1 MQPINMKA
9 MASLV
14 LVTTLAVTLLVVIP
28 WTAIQPV
35 HILIEQTPVDFG
47 LAFEE
52 FTTLPEDQPLQLA
65 GWWMP
70 AENAH
75 ASLVF
80 IHGGGSNRHS
90 TFFNS
95 VPFYK
100 AMVESGINVTAID
113 LRNHGFSGDD
123 PRGVQFG
130 RTEKYDALAALGWTH
145 DKAPDVPVFLMGISM
160 GGATSIHAAAAGA
173 DIKGLILLDSLL
185 DTADTFNRGGTAQTG
200 LPHWIFGPAAWS
212 AKNFFGLPAGDDEA
226 KALAMKLKLPI
237 LAMVDPDD
245 PVTRAVY
252 SRELARRNANVQ
264 LWIAPPVPTN
274 HPELLRREHW
284 GSHVMAFFVFPKE
297 TVGRVTQF
305 IHQTLVAD

>member
-1 MQPINMKA
+1 MPSKA
-9 MASLV
+9 KITIASLV
-14 LVTTLAVTLLVVIP
+14 LVTILAVTLLIVIP
-28 WTAIQPV
+28 WSAIQPV
-35 HILIEQTPVDFG
+35 HIPIEQTPADFG

-100 AMVESGINVTAID
+100 AIVESGINVTAID

-123 PRGVQFG
+123 PRGLQFG
-130 RTEKYDALAALGWTH
+130 RTEKFDALAAIRWTH
-145 DKAPDVPVFLMGISM
+145 DRAPGVPVFLMGISM
-160 GGATSIHAAAAGA
+160 GGATAVHAAAAGA

-200 LPHWIFGPAAWS
+200 LPHWMFGLAAWS
-212 AKNFFGLPAGDDEA
+212 AQKFFGLPHGDEG
-226 KALAMKLKLPI
+226 ALALATKIELPI
-237 LAMVDPDD
+237 LVMADPDD
-245 PVTRAVY
+245 PVTRAIY
-252 SRELARRNANVQ
+252 SRELAKRNANVQ
-264 LWIAPPVPTN
+264 LWMAPSVPAD
-274 HPELLRREHW
+274 HPELQWRGNW
-284 GSHVMAFFVFPKE
+284 GSHVMAFFAFPKE
-297 TVGRVTQF
+297 TVGRVTLF
-305 IHQTLVAD
+305 IQETVAAD